1 MAHFLPAAAIFD
13 LDGTLTDS
21 MYVWD
26 RLPEEL
32 VRQFGGHPAPGL
44 SHTLRSMSS
53 PQAADYLIRTYRLP
67 ATPQQLMDAMEDL
80 ADREYRERVPLKPGV
95 RTLLERLQQ
104 LGIPCAVA
112 TASQV
117 HQAQQ
122 ALERLDVWSFFSFAL
137 SATQY
142 GPKTRP
148 DLYLEAARRLGAA
161 PERTLVFEDALHAAQ
176 TAAQAGFP
184 VAGVYDTFSAEE
196 EQALRTVCRWYLS
209 RLDDPAFLAQ
219 LG

>member
-32 VRQFGGHPAPGL
+32 VRQFGAVPAPGL
-44 SHTLRSMSS
+44 SHTLRAMSS
-53 PQAADYLIRTYRLP
+53 PQAAEYLIRTYHLS
-67 ATPQQLMDAMEDL
+67 ATPQQLMEAMETL
-80 ADREYRERVPLKPGV
+80 ADREYRDRVPLKPGV
-95 RTLLERLQQ
+95 RTLLEHLNR

-117 HQAQQ
+117 HQARQ
-122 ALERLDVWSFFSFAL
+122 ALERLGVWSFFSFAL

-148 DLYLEAARRLGAA
+148 DLYLEAARRLAAA

-184 VAGVYDTFSAEE
+184 VVGVYDAFSSKD
-196 EQALRTVCRWYLS
+196 EQNLRTVCRWYLS

>member
-1 MAHFLPAAAIFD
+1 MAQFVPAAALFD

-32 VRQFGGHPAPGL
+32 VRHFGGDPAPGL
-44 SHTLRSMSS
+44 SHTLRAMSS
-53 PQAADYLIRTYRLP
+53 PQAADYLIRTYHLS
-67 ATPQQLMDAMEDL
+67 ATPQQLMDTMEAL

-95 RTLLERLQQ
+95 RPLLERLRR
-104 LGIPCAVA
+104 LGVPCAVA

-117 HQAQQ
+117 HQARQ
-122 ALERLDVWSFFSFAL
+122 ALERLGVWSFFSFAL

-142 GPKTRP
+142 GPKTQP
-148 DLYLEAARRLGAA
+148 GLYLEATRRLGAS
-161 PERTLVFEDALHAAQ
+161 PERTLVLEDALHAAQ
-176 TAAQAGFP
+176 TAARAGFP
-184 VAGVYDTFSAEE
+184 VVGVYDAFSAEDE
-196 EQALRTVCRWYLS
+196 PAMRTVCRWYLP
-209 RLDDPAFLAQ
+209 RLDEPDFLAQ

>member
-26 RLPEEL
+26 RLPEKL
-32 VRQFGGHPAPGL
+32 VRRFGGDPAPGL
-44 SHTLRSMSS
+44 SHILRAMSS

-67 ATPQQLMDAMEDL
+67 AAPQQLMDTMEEL
-80 ADREYRERVPLKPGV
+80 ADREYRDRVSLKPGV
-95 RTLLERLQQ
+95 RPLLERLHQ
-104 LGIPCAVA
+104 LGVPCAVA

-117 HQAQQ
+117 HQARQ
-122 ALERLDVWSFFSFAL
+122 ALERLGVWSFFSFAL

-148 DLYLEAARRLGAA
+148 DLYLEAARRLGASPA
-161 PERTLVFEDALHAAQ
+161 HTLVFEDALHAAQ
-176 TAAQAGFP
+176 TAARAGFP
-184 VAGVYDTFSAEE
+184 VAGVYDAFSAEDE
-196 EQALRTVCRWYLS
+196 PDMRRVCRWYLPQ
-209 RLDDPAFLAQ
+209 LDEPAFLAQ

>member
-1 MAHFLPAAAIFD
+1 MAQFVPAAALFD

-32 VRQFGGHPAPGL
+32 VRHFGGDPAPGL
-44 SHTLRSMSS
+44 SHTLRAMSS
-53 PQAADYLIRTYRLP
+53 PQAADYLIRTYHLS
-67 ATPQQLMDAMEDL
+67 ATPQQLMDTMEAL

-95 RTLLERLQQ
+95 RPLLERLRR
-104 LGIPCAVA
+104 LGVPCAVA

-117 HQAQQ
+117 HQARQ
-122 ALERLDVWSFFSFAL
+122 ALERLGVWSFFSFAL

-148 DLYLEAARRLGAA
+148 DLYLEATRRLGAS
-161 PERTLVFEDALHAAQ
+161 PERTLVLEDALHAAQ
-176 TAAQAGFP
+176 TAARAGFP
-184 VAGVYDTFSAEE
+184 VVGVYDAFSAEDE
-196 EQALRTVCRWYLS
+196 PAMRTVCRWYLP
-209 RLDDPAFLAQ
+209 RLDEPDFLAQ

>member
-32 VRQFGGHPAPGL
+32 VRQFGGDPAPGL

-53 PQAADYLIRTYRLP
+53 PQAAEYLIRTYRLS
-67 ATPQQLMDAMEDL
+67 ATPQQLMDAMEAL

-95 RTLLERLQQ
+95 RPLLERLHQ
-104 LGIPCAVA
+104 LGVPCAVA

-117 HQAQQ
+117 HQARQ
-122 ALERLDVWSFFSFAL
+122 ALERLGVWSCFSFAL

-148 DLYLEAARRLGAA
+148 DLYLEAAWQLDAA
-161 PERTLVFEDALHAAQ
+161 PERTLVLEDALHAAR
-176 TAAQAGFP
+176 TAAQAGFQ
-184 VAGVYDTFSAEE
+184 VAGVYDAFSAEDE
-196 EQALRTVCRWYLS
+196 PALRTVCRWYVR
-209 RLDDPAFLAQ
+209 RLDEPDFLAQ

>member
-32 VRQFGGHPAPGL
+32 VRQFGGDPAPGL

-53 PQAADYLIRTYRLP
+53 PQAAEYLIRTYRLS
-67 ATPQQLMDAMEDL
+67 AAPQQLMDAMEEL
-80 ADREYRERVPLKPGV
+80 ADREYRDRVPLKPGV
-95 RTLLERLQQ
+95 RPLLERLHQ
-104 LGIPCAVA
+104 LGVPCAVA

-117 HQAQQ
+117 HQARQ
-122 ALERLDVWSFFSFAL
+122 ALERLEVWPFFFFAL

-148 DLYLEAARRLGAA
+148 DLYLEAARRLGAS

-184 VAGVYDTFSAEE
+184 VVGVYDTFSSEDE
-196 EQALRTVCRWYLS
+196 SSLRTVCRWYLH
-209 RLDDPAFLAQ
+209 RLDEPDFLAQ

>member
-1 MAHFLPAAAIFD
+1 MAQFVPAAALFD

-26 RLPEEL
+26 RLPGEL
-32 VRQFGGHPAPGL
+32 VRHFGGDPAPGL

-53 PQAADYLIRTYRLP
+53 PQAADYLIRTYHLS
-67 ATPQQLMDAMEDL
+67 ATPQQLMDTMEAL

-95 RTLLERLQQ
+95 RPLLERLRQ
-104 LGIPCAVA
+104 LGVPCAVA

-117 HQAQQ
+117 HQARQ
-122 ALERLDVWSFFSFAL
+122 ALERLGVWSFFSFAL

-148 DLYLEAARRLGAA
+148 DLYLEATRRLGAS
-161 PERTLVFEDALHAAQ
+161 PERTLVLEDALHAAQ
-176 TAAQAGFP
+176 TAARAGFP
-184 VAGVYDTFSAEE
+184 VVGVYDAFSAEDE
-196 EQALRTVCRWYLS
+196 PAMRTVCRWYLP
-209 RLDDPAFLAQ
+209 RLDEPDFLAQ

>member
-1 MAHFLPAAAIFD
+1 MAQWIAQAAIFD

-32 VRQFGGHPAPGL
+32 VRQFGGTPAPGL

-53 PQAADYLIRTYRLP
+53 PQAADYLIRTYHLS
-67 ATPQQLMDAMEDL
+67 ATPQQLIEAMEAL

-95 RTLLERLQQ
+95 RTLLERLAQ

-117 HQAQQ
+117 HQARQ
-122 ALERLDVWSFFSFAL
+122 ALERLEVLPHFSFIL

-142 GPKTRP
+142 GPKTCP
-148 DLYLEAARRLGAA
+148 DLYLEAARRLGAS
-161 PERTLVFEDALHAAQ
+161 PKDTLVFEDALHATQ
-176 TAAQAGFP
+176 TAAGAGFP
-184 VAGVYDTFSAEE
+184 VIGVYDTFSAED
-196 EQALRTVCRWYLS
+196 EQALKAVCRWYLP
-209 RLDDPAFLAQ
+209 RLDAPEFLAQ

>member
-26 RLPEEL
+26 RLPEGL
-32 VRQFGGHPAPGL
+32 VRQFGGIPAPGL
-44 SHTLRSMSS
+44 AHTLRAMSS
-53 PQAADYLIRTYRLP
+53 PQAAEYLIRTYHLS
-67 ATPQQLMDAMEDL
+67 ATPQQLMAAMEAL
-80 ADREYRERVPLKPGV
+80 ADREYRDRVPLKPGV
-95 RTLLERLQQ
+95 RTLLERLRQ
-104 LGIPCAVA
+104 LGVPCAVA

-117 HQAQQ
+117 HQARQ
-122 ALERLDVWSFFSFAL
+122 ALERLGVWSFFSFAL

-148 DLYLEAARRLGAA
+148 ALYLEAARQLGTA

-176 TAAQAGFP
+176 TAARAGFP
-184 VAGVYDTFSAEE
+184 VVGVCDSFSSED

-209 RLDDPAFLAQ
+209 RLDEPAFLAQ

>member
-32 VRQFGGHPAPGL
+32 VRQFGAVPAPGL
-44 SHTLRSMSS
+44 SHTLRAMSS
-53 PQAADYLIRTYRLP
+53 PQAAEYLIRTYCLS
-67 ATPQQLMDAMEDL
+67 ATPQQLIAAMEAL
-80 ADREYRERVPLKPGV
+80 ADREYRDRVPLKPGV
-95 RTLLERLQQ
+95 RPLLEHLHQ
-104 LGIPCAVA
+104 LGVPCAVA

-117 HQAQQ
+117 HQARQ
-122 ALERLDVWSFFSFAL
+122 ALERLGVWSFFSFAL

-148 DLYLEAARRLGAA
+148 DLYLEAARQLGAA

-184 VAGVYDTFSAEE
+184 VVGVYDAFSSED

-209 RLDDPAFLAQ
+209 RLDEPAFLAQ
-219 LG
+219 LS

>member
-32 VRQFGGHPAPGL
+32 VRQFGAVPAPCL
-44 SHTLRSMSS
+44 SHTLRAMSS
-53 PQAADYLIRTYRLP
+53 PQAAEYLIRTYHLS
-67 ATPQQLMDAMEDL
+67 ATPQQLMEAMEIL
-80 ADREYRERVPLKPGV
+80 ADREYRDRVPLKPGV
-95 RTLLERLQQ
+95 RTLLEHLNRL
-104 LGIPCAVA
+104 GVPCAVA

-117 HQAQQ
+117 HQARQ
-122 ALERLDVWSFFSFAL
+122 ALERLGVWFFFSFAL

-148 DLYLEAARRLGAA
+148 DIYLEATRRLGAA

-184 VAGVYDTFSAEE
+184 VVGVYDAFSSED
-196 EQALRTVCRWYLS
+196 EQNLRTVCRWYLS

>member
-53 PQAADYLIRTYRLP
+53 PQAAEYLIRTYRLS
-67 ATPQQLMDAMEDL
+67 ATPQQLMDAIEEL
-80 ADREYRERVPLKPGV
+80 ADREYRDRVPLKPGV
-95 RTLLERLQQ
+95 RTLLEHLHQ
-104 LGIPCAVA
+104 LGVPCAVA

-117 HQAQQ
+117 HQARQ
-122 ALERLDVWSFFSFAL
+122 ALERLNVWPFFSFAL

-148 DLYLEAARRLGAA
+148 DLYLEAARRLGAS

-176 TAAQAGFP
+176 TAVQAGFP
-184 VAGVYDTFSAEE
+184 VVGVYDAFSSEDE
-196 EQALRTVCRWYLS
+196 SVLRTVCRWYLH
-209 RLDDPAFLAQ
+209 RLDEPDFLAQ